1 MSNTTNPWSWAAY
14 QRPGVTNTAGLGAS
28 GGQHS
33 FFTPGNTQMAT
44 GAALDAY
51 LMPNGSATSPDQVT
65 NRTVKYDGG
74 LTREALFNSTGFL
87 NDAMGKGFGGLTDT
101 LNNFGSLGGLGGMS
115 GASPVYRPNGAA
127 VGQGATNGQP
137 LPWGVS
143 NPFNQ
148 TF

>member
-1 MSNTTNPWSWAAY
+1 MSNTTPWTWGSYTAPTMTPTFGFGANGGGHGFY
-14 QRPGVTNTAGLGAS
+14 RPSNSQL
-28 GGQHS
+28 
-33 FFTPGNTQMAT
+33 PT

-51 LMPNGSATSPDQVT
+51 IMPNGANSTPDQVT

-74 LTREALFNSTGFL
+74 LTREMLGNTTGFL
-87 NDAMGKGFGGLTDT
+87 NDQLGKGFGGINDM
-101 LNNFGSLGGLGGMS
+101 LNNFGGLGGLGGMQ
-115 GASPVYRPNGAA
+115 GGSPVYRPGGAP

>member
-1 MSNTTNPWSWAAY
+1 
-14 QRPGVTNTAGLGAS
+14 
-28 GGQHS
+28 
-33 FFTPGNTQMAT
+33 MAT
-44 GAALDAY
+44 TPFSWSPYQAPQTNMGL
-51 LMPNGSATSPDQVT
+51 ATSQTQGFFRPSNSTMMSGNDLVSYLTNGGNATPDMIT

-87 NDAMGKGFGGLTDT
+87 DGQLKTGFEGLSNT
-101 LNNFGSLGGLGGMS
+101 LDSFGSLGGLGGMS
-115 GASPVYRPNGAA
+115 GASPVYRPNGGA
-127 VGQGATNGQP
+127 VGQGASNGQP

>member
-1 MSNTTNPWSWAAY
+1 MANTPFSWNPYVAPTQQFVQNPIGATNGNYGFITPSNTQLPT
-14 QRPGVTNTAGLGAS
+14 GTALTQFLTGNGTL
-28 GGQHS
+28 
-33 FFTPGNTQMAT
+33 TPDGI
-44 GAALDAY
+44 
-51 LMPNGSATSPDQVT
+51 T

-74 LTREALFNSTGFL
+74 LTREALYNSTGFL
-87 NDAMGKGFGGLTDT
+87 DGQLKTGFEGINTALTNFGG
-101 LNNFGSLGGLGGMS
+101 LGGLGGMS

-127 VGQGATNGQP
+127 VGQGASNGQP

>member
-1 MSNTTNPWSWAAY
+1 MAATPFAWNPYQAPTQQFVNNPIGAQNGNYGFITPSNTQLP
-14 QRPGVTNTAGLGAS
+14 
-28 GGQHS
+28 
-33 FFTPGNTQMAT
+33 T
-44 GAALDAY
+44 GANLTQF
-51 LMPNGSATSPDQVT
+51 LTGNGTLTPDQIT

-74 LTREALFNSTGFL
+74 LTREQIIGSTGFL
-87 NDAMGKGFGGLTDT
+87 DGQLKTGFEGINTALTNFGG
-101 LNNFGSLGGLGGMS
+101 LGGLGGMS

-127 VGQGATNGQP
+127 VGQGASNGQP